1 MAAGAAGLDPPATG
15 SRLLRFAAVGATGV
29 AVNLAGLWLLAGV
42 LNLREVLASAIAI
55 EASITWNFLLN
66 NAFTYGDR
74 NARAQARPWERL
86 VRYNLVS
93 LVGLAIQLGAF
104 VLVRAVTLHLTSRET
119 LGALRYPIQCVGIVL
134 ATGWNFAGNLHF
146 TWRQSSPGRSAA
158 NGAGEGAA

>member
-1 MAAGAAGLDPPATG
+1 MARGGAGLARVAVR

-29 AVNLAGLWLLAGV
+29 AVNLAGLWFLAGV

-55 EASITWNFLLN
+55 EVSITWNFLLN

-74 NARAQARPWERL
+74 NAGAQARPWERL

-104 VLVRAVTLHLTSRET
+104 VLIRAVVLHLTNRET

-146 TWRQSSPGRSAA
+146 T
-158 NGAGEGAA
+158 